1 MSTVLRRLVTVL
13 GFRINKT
20 GLGDYEKSINS
31 LKKNVYQLDLSFR
44 NLKFAMR
51 GVVFGNVVL
60 SGVALGVAK
69 TVTSLDELSNKVG
82 LSIGNIKALELVSQK
97 TGNSYG
103 ELTKT
108 MSSFADKVSKIQNP
122 IIRLNTLQSLMI
134 EKNKKLAN
142 VFNQSTDGFKKS
154 IAEVSSLTN
163 VFTQKNIED
172 SKQYIRNWS
181 EFRTILDEVRNQIGL
196 SYMPVFNELT
206 TKFKGWYLENK
217 EFIKNIST
225 VLSTVLGKSLM
236 ILGDIVG
243 SIIYPFKVMTNLLF
257 EVDKIWGTFTKTI
270 DGLAL
275 GFQYLLPA
283 ILPVSRLVKVLSFSF
298 LFLSDVIKDIT
309 GWMNGLDSV
318 SEKFFGKW
326 ENYTKSFSNFS
337 SSLKDSTKSLMNT
350 LSNLSAKDLFPS
362 LSDKEVKINSIV
374 SNVDKKFTN
383 PSLTSP
389 SFFNKNNLGSRNDAK
404 SVNVAPSFSIK
415 IENIS
420 VGDNVSSSQA
430 ESTALKISEM
440 ISKEVDTSFK
450 LMFSDLTNNVTS

>member
-1 MSTVLRRLVTVL
+1 MSTVFRRLVTVL

-20 GLGDYEKSINS
+20 GIGDYEKSINS

-134 EKNKKLAN
+134 EKNKKFAS

-196 SYMPVFNELT
+196 SYMPVFNQLT
-206 TKFKGWYLENK
+206 TRFKGWYLENK

-236 ILGDIVG
+236 ILSDIVS
-243 SIIYPFKVMTNLLF
+243 SIISPFKTITNLLF
-257 EVDKIWGTFTKTI
+257 EVNKVSGVFSKSLEVLTI
-270 DGLAL
+270 

-283 ILPVSRLVKVLSFSF
+283 MLPISRLAKVLSVSF
-298 LFLSDVIKDIT
+298 LFLSDVIKDIG
-309 GWMNGLDSV
+309 GWISGLDSV

-337 SSLKDSTKSLMNT
+337 SSLKDATKSFMKT
-350 LSNLSAKDLFPS
+350 ASEFSFAGLFDFK
-362 LSDKEVKINSIV
+362 DKEVKINSVVNKI
-374 SNVDKKFTN
+374 DKSFTN
-383 PSLTSP
+383 PDSIRP
-389 SFFNKNNLGSRNDAK
+389 SFYNKNNSGSRNDVK
-404 SVNVAPSFSIK
+404 SLNVAPSFSIK

-430 ESTALKISEM
+430 ESTAMKISEM

-450 LMFSDLTNNVTS
+450 LMFSDLINNVTS

>member
-20 GLGDYEKSINS
+20 GIGDYEKSINS

-69 TVTSLDELSNKVG
+69 TVTSLDELSKKVG

-108 MSSFADKVSKIQNP
+108 MSGFADKVSKIQNP

-142 VFNQSTDGFKKS
+142 VFNQSTNGFKKS
-154 IAEVSSLTN
+154 IAEVSNLTN

-243 SIIYPFKVMTNLLF
+243 SIISPFKTMINLLF
-257 EVDKIWGTFTKTI
+257 EVDKISGVFSKSLEGITI
-270 DGLAL
+270 

-283 ILPVSRLVKVLSFSF
+283 ILPVSRLVKALSISF

-309 GWMNGLDSV
+309 GWMSGLDSV

-337 SSLKDSTKSLMNT
+337 SSLKDATKSFMKT
-350 LSNLSAKDLFPS
+350 ASEFSVAGLFDFK
-362 LSDKEVKINSIV
+362 DKEVKIKTIND
-374 SNVDKKFTN
+374 NVDKKFTN

-389 SFFNKNNLGSRNDAK
+389 SFYNKNNSSSRNDAK
-404 SVNVAPSFSIK
+404 NVNVAPSFSIK

>member
-142 VFNQSTDGFKKS
+142 VFNQSTNGFKKS

-196 SYMPVFNELT
+196 SYMPIFNELT

-225 VLSTVLGKSLM
+225 VLSTILGKSLM

-243 SIIYPFKVMTNLLF
+243 SIISPFKTMINLLF
-257 EVDKIWGTFTKTI
+257 EVDKISGVFSKSLEGITI
-270 DGLAL
+270 

-283 ILPVSRLVKVLSFSF
+283 ILPVSRLVKVLSISF

-362 LSDKEVKINSIV
+362 LNDKEVKINSVI

-389 SFFNKNNLGSRNDAK
+389 SFYNKNNSSSRNNVK